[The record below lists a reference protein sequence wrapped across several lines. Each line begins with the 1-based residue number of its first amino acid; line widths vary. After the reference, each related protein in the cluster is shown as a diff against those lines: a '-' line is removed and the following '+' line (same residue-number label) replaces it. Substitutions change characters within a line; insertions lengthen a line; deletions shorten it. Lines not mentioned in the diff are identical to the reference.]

1 MLLENVS
8 VLGILTLRRGLIA
21 APPGETI
28 KEQFELRKMTQK
40 DFDARMGLSEQHIID
55 LIQGTAYLTHDV
67 AHRLEMVLGLPA
79 ESFLTMIYTYNSLI
93 YAYLRTIH

>member
-21 APPGETI
+21 TPPGETI
-28 KEQFELRKMTQK
+28 KQFELRKMTQK
-40 DFDARMGLSEQHIID
+40 DFDACMGLSEQHIID